1 EKPYFT
7 NKFSSL
13 CESALRAPTCA
24 VAEASRRLRSMQA
37 SSSQATFNSHQRRWG
52 HRRYSPGRS
61 CAGLRVHVWGHA
73 RSIRWAD
80 DVFRPTGGVF
90 VGKMTCGEVS
100 LISWSCFVLPAIFAV
115 SLLAGTPAKP
125 AGGVVLITIDTL
137 RADHL
142 GCYGYRNGATPTIDA
157 LAVRAAK
164 FEHAYAVAPLTL
176 PSH

>member
-1 EKPYFT
+1 
-7 NKFSSL
+7 
-13 CESALRAPTCA
+13 
-24 VAEASRRLRSMQA
+24 
-37 SSSQATFNSHQRRWG
+37 
-52 HRRYSPGRS
+52 
-61 CAGLRVHVWGHA
+61 
-73 RSIRWAD
+73 
-80 DVFRPTGGVF
+80 
-90 VGKMTCGEVS
+90 MTCGEVS

-164 FEHAYAVAPLTL
+164 FEHAYAVAAKGHPHPRRGFFAFGLRHRSGAGIACL
-176 PSH
+176 VEAIRSGPRFR